1 MQDMAGGRAR
11 EAATSS
17 LGAADSSS
25 VASTL
30 VTSSQF
36 PSTQSYWDSDFET
49 EPDPPDWRHTINQEE
64 LASLN
69 PREKQRQD
77 VINGESN
84 SQFQFTN
91 PNPIEKFFSS
101 FARVG
106 ALPRPRHLTRSA
118 GVGTAAFLTNFT
130 IIVICILLGK
140 TRQIMTGVI
149 LSKNVL
155 LSFDKFSLTQCEFQT
170 IVKFVKTTFFGG
182 QTFTPPQS

>member
-91 PNPIEKFFSS
+91 PNPIEKFFLLVCSS
-101 FARVG
+101 WR
-106 ALPRPRHLTRSA
+106 
-118 GVGTAAFLTNFT
+118 AAAAAPFDSISGGGHSGIFDEFYYHRNLHT
-130 IIVICILLGK
+130 V
-140 TRQIMTGVI
+140 R
-149 LSKNVL
+149 KN
-155 LSFDKFSLTQCEFQT
+155 SSNHDRCNIK
-170 IVKFVKTTFFGG
+170 
-182 QTFTPPQS
+182 